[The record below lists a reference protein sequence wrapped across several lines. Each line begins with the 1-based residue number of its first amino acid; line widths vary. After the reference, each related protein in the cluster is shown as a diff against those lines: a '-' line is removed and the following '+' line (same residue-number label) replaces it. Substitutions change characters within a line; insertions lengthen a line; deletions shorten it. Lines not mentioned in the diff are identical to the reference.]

1 MDTLIISLAGA
12 VGFLL
17 GIMVGFVLA
26 IVIVRR
32 LIEKGLNAM
41 DGKVTTIDKTGGAS
55 QEGGAA
61 AVYVDPIRSR
71 T

>member
-17 GIMVGFVLA
+17 GIMAGFVLA
-26 IVIVRR
+26 VVIVRR
-32 LIEKGLNAM
+32 LIDKGLQAM
-41 DGKVTTIDKTGGAS
+41 DGKVTTIDKTGGSS

-61 AVYVDPIRSR
+61 AVYVDPTESR

>member
-17 GIMVGFVLA
+17 GIMAGFVLA

-41 DGKVTTIDKTGGAS
+41 DGKVTMTTIDKTGSGAIKS
-55 QEGGAA
+55 E
-61 AVYVDPIRSR
+61 
-71 T
+71 